1 MFNSCGSFT
10 FPSSKH
16 TFKWCCMQPLS
27 MIAGCQLIP
36 HSHSTVT
43 AASNGL
49 LPGNRTR
56 TQHVILREYAPLWNP
71 VWVDK
76 EPNGNFDWTSQ
87 RGCSP
92 SADTEVPARVQRQ
105 RVLNESWVVSY
116 DWQGLGA
123 PLPLLPW
130 SHWWLNGVNRRDR
143 VLTPLSGQNLRP
155 ITFSV
160 CSNCKSCVDSVGGWG
175 KKRQSK
181 SQIKRLSFNPL
192 DRAGQRK

>member
-1 MFNSCGSFT
+1 MLYAASQHDCWMSADSLLPQHGDSC
-10 FPSSKH
+10 
-16 TFKWCCMQPLS
+16 FKWLSTWQPD
-27 MIAGCQLIP
+27 
-36 HSHSTVT
+36 TN
-43 AASNGL
+43 AARY
-49 LPGNRTR
+49 PE
-56 TQHVILREYAPLWNP
+56 IREYAPLWNP

-87 RGCSP
+87 RGCGP

-175 KKRQSK
+175 KKK
-181 SQIKRLSFNPL
+181 AK
-192 DRAGQRK
+192 